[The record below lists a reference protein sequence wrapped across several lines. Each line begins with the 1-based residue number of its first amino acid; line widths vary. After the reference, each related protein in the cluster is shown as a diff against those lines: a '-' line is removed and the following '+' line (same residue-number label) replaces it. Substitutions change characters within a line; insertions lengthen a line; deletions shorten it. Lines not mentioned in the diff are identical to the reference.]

1 MYNFFPFPLLIM
13 GGNLENEH
21 RPEKTTAPNYNSSFI
36 KKSTVMSVTT
46 AQCPEVPEV
55 GAGRMLGLGLCRRH
69 GG

>member
-21 RPEKTTAPNYNSSFI
+21 RSEKTAPNYNSSFI